1 MSVNINELTTKVGTS
16 GFMSPNQYTVNIK
29 PPNIAIKASVLT
41 NFFTEAISPRIQRVN
56 LPERALTTIQQR
68 SSYRESINIPKGYS
82 NFADLNMSIILS
94 ADMREKKLLMA
105 WHDLIISPQ
114 RNFHPSYLDDI
125 VGEITILTYGNK
137 PGHTGSHDRKAPTG
151 TEIGEEVQQ
160 HTFYDCYPLTVGDVD
175 LSYTSNDE
183 AATIDTT
190 FTYRSSSMISGMVGE
205 RVAKTKTL
213 GDVKD
218 RPNAEAKSIE
228 RVLGGIPER
237 NPNAYP
243 GLFTPYFETAKSI
256 DSDIRNKLKGV
267 GISIPRLRR

>member
-1 MSVNINELTTKVGTS
+1 MSVNINDLATKIGKSGT
-16 GFMSPNQYTVNIK
+16 MNPNRYAVNIT
-29 PPNIAIKASVLT
+29 PPIQANT
-41 NFFTEAISPRIQRVN
+41 FTKLLGDEISPRIQRIS

-125 VGEITILTYGNK
+125 VGEITILTYGNN
-137 PGHTGSHDRKAPTG
+137 PGHVGSHINQDTRRSK
-151 TEIGEEVQQ
+151 EGEEVQQ
-160 HTFYDCYPLTVGDVD
+160 HTFYGCYPLTVGDID
-175 LSYTSNDE
+175 LSYTSTDE

-190 FTYRSSSMISGMVGE
+190 FTYRYFNMVSGRVGE
-205 RVAKTKTL
+205 NVAGTKTL

-218 RPNAEAKSIE
+218 RPDGASPTRFFRADPQG
-228 RVLGGIPER
+228 VPEQD
-237 NPNAYP
+237 PNAYP
-243 GLFTPYFETAKSI
+243 DLFTSFVESAKSAT
-256 DSDIRNKLKGV
+256 DDARNKLKGIGV
-267 GISIPRLRR
+267 SIR

>member
-1 MSVNINELTTKVGTS
+1 MSVNINELTTTVGRT
-16 GFMSPNQYTVNIK
+16 GFMSPNRYTVNIK
-29 PPNIAIKASVLT
+29 PPSIASGLAS
-41 NFFTEAISPRIQRVN
+41 FFTDEISPRIQRVG
-56 LPERALTTIQQR
+56 LPERALSTIQQR
-68 SSYRESINIPKGYS
+68 SSYREGINIPKGYGS
-82 NFADLNMSIILS
+82 FSDISMSIILS

-137 PGHTGSHDRKAPTG
+137 PGHTGSHDRKSPTG

-243 GLFTPYFETAKSI
+243 DLFTSFVESAKSAT
-256 DSDIRNKLKGV
+256 DDARNKLKGIGV
-267 GISIPRLRR
+267 SIR